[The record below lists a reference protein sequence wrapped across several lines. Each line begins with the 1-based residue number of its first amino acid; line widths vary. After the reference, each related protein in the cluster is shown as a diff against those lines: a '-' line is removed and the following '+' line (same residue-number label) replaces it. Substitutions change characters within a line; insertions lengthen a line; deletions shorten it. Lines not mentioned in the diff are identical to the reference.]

1 MATILFCSWMVRHPV
16 GGVLSNNL
24 QFLTGFRRLGHDVY
38 LLEKA
43 GYVASCFDPERR
55 VVSDDCSCGI
65 RRVGQL
71 LEQHGL
77 RGKWCYVSADGTYH
91 GMTPSDVDAAVA
103 RADVFIDRGLH
114 RSWDE
119 ETADV
124 PVRVLLDPDP
134 GFRQVKLANAV
145 AGGTPLPEYDAY
157 FTYGHNIG
165 TPRSTAPTAGARW
178 RHVFHPVDTALY
190 PPAPPP
196 ARGASWTTVMHWRA
210 LEQVEYAGRVYGM
223 KDVQFRYFEDVPTR
237 VTVPMEV
244 AVEGSA
250 APVDRLRESGWRVVP
265 ALEATVSYA
274 SYHDYLRRSLGEF
287 SVVKDVYRRLSVGW
301 FSDRSAAYLAH
312 GRPVIV
318 QGNGIAG
325 HLPIGEGLFEV
336 ADVHEAVD
344 AIEQVARDPAR
355 HSAAARRIAEE
366 HLDSGVV
373 LGHFLDELGITS
385 PAKQTRIANPT
396 KQRSTSR

>member
-1 MATILFCSWMVRHPV
+1 VATILLCSWMVRHPV

-43 GYVASCFDPERR
+43 GYEESCFDPERR
-55 VVSDDCSCGI
+55 MNSDDCSCGI
-65 RRVGQL
+65 RRVGRL
-71 LEQHGL
+71 LDQHDL
-77 RGKWCYVSADGTYH
+77 RGKWCYVSADGVYH
-91 GMTPSDVDAAVA
+91 GMSQSEVESAIAQ
-103 RADVFIDRGLH
+103 ADLFIDRGLH
-114 RSWDE
+114 RSWDD
-119 ETADV
+119 ETVDV
-124 PVRVLLDPDP
+124 PIRVLLDPDP

-145 AGGTPLPEYDAY
+145 AGGRPLPVYDAY

-165 TPRSTAPTAGARW
+165 TVRSTAPTAGVRW

-190 PPAPPP
+190 APPP
-196 ARGASWTTVMHWRA
+196 PPAAGAAWTTVMHWRA
-210 LEQVEYAGRVYGM
+210 LERVEYAGRMYGM
-223 KDVQFRYFEDVPTR
+223 KDVQFCHFEDVPTR

-244 AVEGSA
+244 AIEGSS
-250 APVDRLRESGWRVVP
+250 APVARLRARGWRVVS
-265 ALEATVSYA
+265 ALDATVSYA
-274 SYHDYLRRSLGEF
+274 SYHDYLCRSFGEF
-287 SVVKDVYRRLSVGW
+287 SVVKDVYRQLSVGW

-318 QGNGIAG
+318 QSNGIAG
-325 HLPIGEGLFEV
+325 HLPLGEGLFEV

-366 HLDSGVV
+366 HLDSRVV
-373 LGHFLDELGITS
+373 LGRFLHELGLTS
-385 PAKQTRIANPT
+385 PAKETRISNPT
-396 KQRSTSR
+396 KQRSASR